1 MSNNGNEMSDV
12 GSEERVRLEGE
23 LRLESQARLAEL
35 NVPIEERLPRFE
47 EQEPVADIGVNPF
60 REGQDVQFELLIR

>member
-1 MSNNGNEMSDV
+1 MSDV

-35 NVPIEERLPRFE
+35 NVPIEERMP
-47 EQEPVADIGVNPF
+47 
-60 REGQDVQFELLIR
+60 